1 MIADQRIEEIRNFIQ
16 NLVVDGII
24 EEKHSPTIMRAMS
37 SIYDAGRRDVVL
49 DGPEEEEDEEEEDE
63 EEIILKHY
71 HPLTGWI
78 YRAFGSVK

>member
-49 DGPEEEEDEEEEDE
+49 EGPEEEEDE